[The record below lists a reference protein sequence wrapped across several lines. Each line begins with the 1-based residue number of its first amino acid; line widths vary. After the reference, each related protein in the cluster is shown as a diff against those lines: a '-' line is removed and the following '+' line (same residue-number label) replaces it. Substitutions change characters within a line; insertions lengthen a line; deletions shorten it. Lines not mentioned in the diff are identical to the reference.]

1 MPAPRHP
8 QPRTSFWDG
17 DGRPG
22 MTFDAAARVTVIL
35 GRSWSPGTD
44 VHLGATG
51 ADERP
56 GRVKIRRRGPT
67 TPSVKERFHF
77 GLERVRQVRVHD
89 EDRAKEALAAS
100 VARRALGEAN
110 LRSAAERIADARAG
124 GSAAGT
130 TLDAATLIRRQAF
143 LERLERSRI
152 AAELDLHR
160 ATEEV
165 DSHRR
170 VLAGKSRDRQ
180 VLDRLHDRQ
189 AGAHAVALARHQ
201 ATVLDEIAL
210 QGHVRRSAA

>member
-1 MPAPRHP
+1 M
-8 QPRTSFWDG
+8 
-17 DGRPG
+17 
-22 MTFDAAARVTVIL
+22 
-35 GRSWSPGTD
+35 
-44 VHLGATG
+44 
-51 ADERP
+51 
-56 GRVKIRRRGPT
+56 RVKDRRRRPT
-67 TPSVKERFHF
+67 TPVVKERFHF

-100 VARRALGEAN
+100 VANRALGEAN
-110 LRSAAERIADARAG
+110 LRAAAERITDARAG
-124 GSAAGT
+124 GSTAGM
-130 TLDAATLIRRQAF
+130 TLDAATLLRRQAF

-165 DSHRR
+165 DSRRR